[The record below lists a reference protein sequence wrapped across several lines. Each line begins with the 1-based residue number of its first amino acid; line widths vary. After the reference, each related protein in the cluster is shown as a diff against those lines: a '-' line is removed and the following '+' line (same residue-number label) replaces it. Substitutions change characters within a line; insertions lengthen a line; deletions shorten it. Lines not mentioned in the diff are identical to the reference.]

1 MNNNRVKYIVVKDKG
16 IVRAVISDCK
26 FDALF
31 AFNKKFMFPSTTCL
45 TMDIAFGHESDEK
58 FTMPHQFSAVARC
71 HAEDEWDEEIGK
83 KIALKKLSE
92 KYNKSLDKHLANMF
106 DTMISVM
113 DKMSVY
119 LGDRNLLD

>member
-16 IVRAVISDCK
+16 IVRAVISGCE
-26 FDALF
+26 FDALL
-31 AFNKKFMFPSTTCL
+31 AFNKKFMLPSTTCL
-45 TMDIAFGHESDEK
+45 ALDITFGHESDEK

-113 DKMSVY
+113 DKTSVY